1 MSLALAIK
9 NAAPKE
15 DTNAEYKKNVVA
27 VNTLMTSVLTSSLP
41 TLNNNPPDWGD
52 FVTAYV
58 AANADALGWV
68 NNVMARLLD
77 VPDEVRNYNSIIT
90 LLLNDAKEQ
99 AQRLVDNP
107 SDKPSLAIL
116 NNDLSGISSQLNI
129 VNSFISGA
137 VRAIEHFQD
146 TLPDMA
152 NQLQTIADKSSHDAD
167 VDQDQIE
174 QLKADIESLQS
185 EIESLTASIIALG
198 IADGVALTL
207 GTVATIAAWPVGAL
221 TWLVM
226 GPVVAI
232 STTYIALDALKIKAD
247 KEKIDADQEAMTGLT
262 ADVAT
267 LHVLAQ
273 NYSKM
278 AEQTQKVEANLK
290 EIQAEWLTLEK
301 DVEKAIDDI
310 KTAINDI
317 KTVTSDTSPDKASE
331 LFSDVLKDIN
341 NAVAEW
347 NDAYSQA
354 GSLHFDLK
362 VNDAQLEYGMTEVQI
377 QSAMSTGKT
386 VGIIEYYNN
395 LNNAA

>member
-52 FVTAYV
+52 FVTAYM

-90 LLLNDAKEQ
+90 QLLNDAKKQ
-99 AQRLVDNP
+99 AQYLVDNP
-107 SDKPSLAIL
+107 SDQPSLAIL
-116 NNDLSGISSQLNI
+116 NNDLSGISSQLNL
-129 VNSFISGA
+129 VNSFILGA
-137 VRAIEHFQD
+137 VRAIENFQD

-152 NQLQTIADKSSHDAD
+152 SQLQTIADKSSHDAD
-167 VDQDQIE
+167 VDQDKIE
-174 QLKADIESLQS
+174 QLKADIKSLQS
-185 EIESLTASIIALG
+185 EIKSLTASIIALG

-247 KEKIDADQEAMTGLT
+247 NAKIKADQDAMTSLT

-273 NYSKM
+273 NYSEM

-290 EIQAEWLTLEK
+290 EIQAEWLTLEN
-301 DVEKAIDDI
+301 DV
-310 KTAINDI
+310 TQAINDI
-317 KTVTSDTSPDKASE
+317 KTATSDTSSAN
-331 LFSDVLKDIN
+331 FSAVLNDIN
-341 NAVAEW
+341 NAVEEW

-354 GSLHFDLK
+354 GSLILDLE
-362 VNDAQLEYGMTEVQI
+362 VNDAQLEYGMTAEQI
-377 QSAMSTGKT
+377 QSAMSAGKA
-386 VGIIEYYNN
+386 VGVIEYYNN